1 MKIWLVS
8 LFDPTPIDDPI
19 SPRFYSIGLSAN
31 EKGHEII
38 HFASTFRHTKKS
50 HRFDESK
57 ELDIHDKYKL
67 VLIKSL
73 GYKKNMMPKRYIAHD
88 DFAKKLIANFDARG
102 EKPDIIFVSMPP
114 LSTSFRIS
122 EWCAK
127 YNIPFVV
134 DIIDPWPDS
143 FIKDVP
149 EKLKTIAK
157 VVLNPFYSKVKT
169 IFKRADAIT
178 AISNGYLTWSKN
190 YHDRTKIMKPFFL
203 TVDMD
208 TIVADIAKYQ
218 VERTDQDKL
227 RLIYAGSI
235 ASSYDIV
242 SILKAAEFFDKNYP
256 NQTQFIITGFGPE
269 DRENLIKEYEQ
280 RCANLEYLGYLTRDE
295 LIRQYSFADVGLIQ
309 HMNSLTQTITYKFF
323 NYMSA
328 GMALLN
334 SLQSEMATMI
344 AEIGRAHV

>member
-178 AISNGYLTWSKN
+178 AISNGYLTWSK
-190 YHDRTKIMKPFFL
+190 
-203 TVDMD
+203 
-208 TIVADIAKYQ
+208 
-218 VERTDQDKL
+218 KL
-227 RLIYAGSI
+227 S
-235 ASSYDIV
+235 
-242 SILKAAEFFDKNYP
+242 
-256 NQTQFIITGFGPE
+256 
-269 DRENLIKEYEQ
+269 
-280 RCANLEYLGYLTRDE
+280 
-295 LIRQYSFADVGLIQ
+295 
-309 HMNSLTQTITYKFF
+309 
-323 NYMSA
+323 
-328 GMALLN
+328 
-334 SLQSEMATMI
+334 
-344 AEIGRAHV
+344 